1 VACTQTIV
9 PPGTFFPI
17 IYRSMMWAIERAP
30 LFVNVILGAQAM
42 VGALMGDRNNV
53 GN

>member
-1 VACTQTIV
+1 
-9 PPGTFFPI
+9 
-17 IYRSMMWAIERAP
+17 MWAIERAP